1 MRVLI
6 LGATGKIGR
15 LVLERALADGHD
27 VVALVR
33 EAAPLELRER
43 LTVVNGSIAD
53 ATVVRGALERSSA
66 VIAALGPRSNTV
78 EDELALEVGM
88 RNLTAAMEAAGVD
101 RLIALSG
108 AAVAVP
114 GDRKPFL
121 DQLAS
126 VLVRR
131 FARHVVGAKQRE
143 YEVFSATAL
152 DWTALRPPLVI
163 DGPPKGYRLTSRLK
177 FGARVSRTDVAHALV
192 DQLVDTRF
200 RRAAPFVLPKDRP

>member
-1 MRVLI
+1 M

-15 LVLERALADGHD
+15 LALERALADGHD

-33 EAAPLELRER
+33 EASRLEPRER
-43 LTVVNGSIAD
+43 LAVVTGSIAD
-53 ATVVRGALERSSA
+53 VTVIRGALEGTSA
-66 VIAALGPRSNTV
+66 VIAAVGPRSNTV

-114 GDRKPFL
+114 GDRKPLL

-163 DGPPKGYRLTSRLK
+163 DGPPKGYRLAGQLK
-177 FGARVSRTDVAHALV
+177 FGARVSRTDVADALV

>member
-1 MRVLI
+1 MRLLI
-6 LGATGKIGR
+6 LGATGKIGGLA
-15 LVLERALADGHD
+15 LVRALADGHD

-33 EAAPLELRER
+33 DAARLEIRER
-43 LTVVNGSIAD
+43 LTIVPGTIAD
-53 ATVVRGALERSSA
+53 ATVILGALAGSSA
-66 VIAALGPRSNTV
+66 VIAAVGPRSNTA

-88 RNLTAAMEAAGVD
+88 RNLTAAMEAAGVN

-114 GDRKPFL
+114 GDRKPLL
-121 DQLAS
+121 DRLAS

-143 YEVFSATAL
+143 YEVFSATGL

-163 DGPPKGYRLTSRLK
+163 DGPPKGYRLDERLK
-177 FGARVSRTDVAHALV
+177 FGARVCRSDVADALV
-192 DQLVDTRF
+192 DQLTDSRF
-200 RRAAPFVLPKDRP
+200 RQAAPFVLPKDRP